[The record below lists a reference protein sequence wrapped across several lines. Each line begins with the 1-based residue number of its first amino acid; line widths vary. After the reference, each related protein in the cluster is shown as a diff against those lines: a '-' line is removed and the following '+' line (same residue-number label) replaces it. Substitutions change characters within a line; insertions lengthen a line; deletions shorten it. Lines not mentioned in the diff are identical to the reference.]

1 MTRALAAAA
10 TLLLS
15 LTACTAEPPQGA
27 ADQGAT
33 TQTGVK
39 VDTPQLRRLKQD
51 AGIAPC
57 PRTDAEPAGDGL
69 PDVRLPCLGGGPD
82 VNLARLRGPMVV
94 NFWAQWCG
102 PCREEL
108 PYYQQLHE
116 AAAGKV
122 QVLGVDWLDT
132 QPAAALELARSTGVT
147 YPLVA
152 DPAAAT
158 KVPLRIRGLPGVAFV
173 DADGRL
179 VDVEFLVVESYA
191 QLRAL
196 VADKLG
202 VHVPAAG

>member
-1 MTRALAAAA
+1 VTRLLAAVA
-10 TLLLS
+10 TLLLA
-15 LTACTAEPPQGA
+15 LTACTAPPPGDA
-27 ADQGAT
+27 ADAGAT
-33 TQTGVK
+33 TRTSVR
-39 VDTPQLRRLKQD
+39 VDTPQLRELKQD

-57 PRTDAEPAGDGL
+57 PSSDAEPAEDGL
-69 PDVRLPCLGGGPD
+69 PDVVLPCLGGGSD

-122 QVLGVDWLDT
+122 QVVGVDWLDT
-132 QPAAALELARSTGVT
+132 QPTAALELARSSGVT

-179 VDVEFLVVESYA
+179 VDVQFLVIESYA